1 MPRNPAKIDYS
12 GGFPKGFDHFMVI
25 EDPRTGGNKRHHFG
39 EMIFMAVSAMVCGVQ
54 SFSGMIEFAHIHR
67 KWLEKWITLPNGI
80 PVQQTMINL
89 FSLMDPV
96 QFSQCII
103 AHLRDLHPDLSK
115 QLIAVDG
122 KTIRGSGKTT
132 SEQQHCL
139 SAYAAETG
147 LTLGVE
153 FVQQKNNEIPALP
166 KLLDQLQI
174 EGHLISVD
182 AMGTQTEGAAK
193 MRQKGADYLMAVK
206 RNQSSLHNEIV
217 DQFHYATTQSVKV
230 KGSSWDLHEQVEKS
244 NGRVTCRRIAVT
256 QQLDWM
262 IPSIRKRWKDLASL
276 IMIETEAYD
285 VSGKKTTTQKRFYI
299 SSKRAG
305 AEQFACWIRQHWSIE
320 NGCHWVLDTLYRE
333 DLSQVRLA
341 NAVKNFAILRR
352 MAHNL
357 LKTDQSNKKSLPM
370 KQMRAM
376 ADESYRNKLLSLAG

>member
-12 GGFPKGFDHFMVI
+12 GGFPTGFDHFMVI
-25 EDPRTGGNKRHHFG
+25 KDPRTGGNKRHHFG
-39 EMIFMAVSAMVCGVQ
+39 EMIFIAVSAMICGVQ

-67 KWLEKWITLPNGI
+67 KWLEKWIKLPNGI

-89 FSLMDPV
+89 FTLINPV
-96 QFSQCII
+96 HFSQCII
-103 AHLRDLHPDLSK
+103 AHLRDLHPELSK

-132 SEQQHCL
+132 PEQQHCL

-153 FVQQKNNEIPALP
+153 FVQQKSNEIPAIP

-182 AMGTQTEGAAK
+182 AMGTQTEVAAK
-193 MRQKGADYLMAVK
+193 IREKAADYLMAVK

-217 DQFHYATTQSVKV
+217 DQFHFATTQSVKV

-244 NGRVTCRRIAVT
+244 NGRVTRRRIAVT

-276 IMIETEAYD
+276 IMIETESYN
-285 VSGKKTTTQKRFYI
+285 VIQKKTTTQKRLYI

-305 AEQFACWIRQHWSIE
+305 AEQFAGWIRQHWSIE

-352 MAHNL
+352 MALNL
-357 LKTDQSNKKSLPM
+357 LKTDQSIKKSLPM
-370 KQMRAM
+370 KQMRAL

>member
-39 EMIFMAVSAMVCGVQ
+39 EMIFVAVSAMVCGVQ

-89 FSLMDPV
+89 FTLIDPV

-103 AHLRDLHPDLSK
+103 AHLRELHPDLSK

-153 FVQQKNNEIPALP
+153 FVEQKSNEIPALP

-182 AMGTQTEGAAK
+182 AMGTQTEIAAK
-193 MRQKGADYLMAVK
+193 TRQKGADYLMAVK
-206 RNQSSLHNEIV
+206 RNQSSLHNEVV
-217 DQFHYATTQSVKV
+217 DQFHYATTQSVKE

-244 NGRVTCRRIAVT
+244 NGRVTSRRIAVT

-262 IPSIRKRWKDLASL
+262 IPSIRKRWKDLSSL
-276 IMIETEAYD
+276 IMIETEIYE
-285 VSGKKTTTQKRFYI
+285 VSCKKTTAQKRFYI

-352 MAHNL
+352 MARKL
-357 LKTDQSNKKSLPM
+357 LKADQSIKKSLPM